1 MDPGEAAAATETP
14 ARVGRGFLAGFVLA
28 QIGAYVS
35 FLPLLQILVPLQAAA
50 LSPTHKAELVAAV
63 SFCGAAVAALS
74 NLAAGWI
81 SDRTRWR
88 WGRRRPWIVVG
99 AVATAASYALIAVA
113 ASPMALLLAVLVYQL
128 CFNIAFAPLLALIP
142 DRVPDDQKGW
152 VSALAGLGM
161 PIGSAVGSLVV
172 GMALHGRAE
181 RFGALAAMV
190 LVTLVPFALLIRD
203 PLPATL
209 PPRSADAPRTGF
221 SRDFAFV
228 WLSRC
233 LVLTAFSLG
242 QIYLLFYLQETLGYG
257 PGRGGGPEADVARL
271 AVVFGAA
278 DAMAGLLAGRASDR
292 LGRRKGFVVAGAIG
306 MAAGMGG
313 VALAGGWAQALLSY
327 AVLGVG
333 AGIYY
338 AVDLALIAQV
348 LPSARNV
355 GRDLG
360 LFNLSNTLPQVAAP
374 ALAGLLLAHP
384 GASTREVFALAA
396 GLAVAGAVVVAPVRR
411 VR

>member
-1 MDPGEAAAATETP
+1 MDFGEPETQAP
-14 ARVGRGFLAGFVLA
+14 TRVGRGFLAGFVLA

-35 FLPLLQILVPLQAAA
+35 FLPLLQILVPLQAATLA
-50 LSPTHKAELVAAV
+50 PAHKAELVAAV
-63 SFCGAAVAALS
+63 SFCGAAMAAVS
-74 NLAAGWI
+74 NLSAGWV

-88 WGRRRPWIVVG
+88 WGRRRPWIIIG
-99 AVATAASYALIAVA
+99 AVATAASYALIATA
-113 ASPMALLLAVLVYQL
+113 NSPGALLLSVLVYQL
-128 CFNIAFAPLLALIP
+128 CFNIAFSPLLALIP
-142 DRVPDDQKGW
+142 DRVPDAQKGW

-161 PIGSAVGSLVV
+161 PIGSAVGSTVV
-172 GMALHGRAE
+172 GLALHTRGE
-181 RFGALAAMV
+181 RFGALAVIV
-190 LVTLVPFALLIRD
+190 LATLVPFALLVRD
-203 PLPATL
+203 PLPVAA
-209 PPRSADAPRTGF
+209 PPRRAEARKGGF
-221 SRDFAFV
+221 SRDFIFV

-257 PGRGGGPEADVARL
+257 ATRSGAPEADVARL
-271 AVVFGAA
+271 AVVFGVAN
-278 DAMAGLLAGRASDR
+278 AMAGLLAGRLSDQ
-292 LGRRKGFVVAGAIG
+292 LGRRKGFVIAGAIG

-313 VALAGGWAQALLSY
+313 MALAGGWLQALMSY

-333 AGIYY
+333 AGVYY

-374 ALAGLLLAHP
+374 ALAALLLAQP
-384 GASTREVFALAA
+384 GSSTRAVFVLAA
-396 GLAVAGAVVVAPVRR
+396 GLAIAGAMVIAPVRR